1 MSKEDLIQICGLA
14 DGIRMFNILHTKWVE
29 KQLNIIAQWWTQSDI
44 SLSLDLNVA
53 SYSRVSFVYFG
64 RSLAPRL
71 TLYATMDGCIF
82 NAIYLLFCT
91 AKELQQKIYKLP
103 GFYEF
108 MAKGGASGVLEN
120 GSVSAAASA
129 LYNNWGMHSK
139 YSGSGSNI
147 FNDVNNKS
155 CVYILGPSG
164 VHVSVSDEV
173 LNNEIKDRS
182 FYALD
187 VQGGKVILKSINK
200 QDNN

>member
-1 MSKEDLIQICGLA
+1 MLA
-14 DGIRMFNILHTKWVE
+14 
-29 KQLNIIAQWWTQSDI
+29 DI

-53 SYSRVSFVYFG
+53 SYSPVFFVYIH
-64 RSLAPRL
+64 RTIAPRL
-71 TLYATMDGCIF
+71 TLYASMDGCSF
-82 NAIYLLFCT
+82 NAIYLLSNT

-120 GSVSAAASA
+120 GSVSAAAATAAAA

-155 CVYILGPSG
+155 CVYISGPSG

-173 LNNEIKDRS
+173 LNNEIKDGS
-182 FYALD
+182 LYALD
-187 VQGGKVILKSINK
+187 VQGGKVILKLINK